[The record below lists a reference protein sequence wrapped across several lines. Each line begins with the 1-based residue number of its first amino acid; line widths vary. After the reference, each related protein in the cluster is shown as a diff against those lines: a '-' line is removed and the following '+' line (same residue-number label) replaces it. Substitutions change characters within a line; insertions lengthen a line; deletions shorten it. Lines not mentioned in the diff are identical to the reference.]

1 MSTATKKIYQKRHDL
16 DMTQGSVI
24 KHIISFAFP
33 LMIGNLFQQLY
44 NMVDIWVIGK
54 TGLNGAYAAVGSVN
68 PIINIL
74 IGFFL
79 GLSSGTGVIISQY
92 YGAKNEKKANE
103 VVHTAIAM
111 TLIMGV
117 IFTIIGVAM
126 SPVMLKIM
134 LKDSGNEVFAYANT
148 YLTIY
153 FSGVLGV
160 MLYNITAG
168 ILRAVG
174 DSKRP
179 FYFLLVSSL
188 TNIVLDLVLVFVFG
202 MDVDGVA
209 VATVVSQWLSAILGV
224 ITLFKETNCVKLVIN
239 KIKIDRELL
248 KKIVILGIPAGIQL
262 SITAFSNVFVQSY
275 VAGVN
280 ANTTYCLAA
289 YTSYSKVDN
298 LLFLPTQAI
307 ALAVTTLVGQNM
319 GNKNEKR
326 ARQGTYKA
334 IGLSLAVTAFF
345 IVIIELF
352 SKPLAAIFN
361 NDPNVVKYASM
372 LLIYISPF
380 YILTSINQI
389 MAASLRGMGN
399 TKAPMI
405 ILLGSLVGIRQIYLF
420 IMSRIS
426 NELLPIAF
434 SYPVGWLICSI
445 TFLIYF
451 NNYRPTSKI
460 VES

>member
-1 MSTATKKIYQKRHDL
+1 MSAATKMAFGKNHNI
-16 DMTQGSVI
+16 DMTEGSVI
-24 KHIISFAFP
+24 KHIITFAFP

-103 VVHTAIAM
+103 VVHTAMAM

-117 IFTIIGVAM
+117 FFTIIGVAM
-126 SPVMLKIM
+126 APVMLKVM
-134 LKDSGNEVFAYANT
+134 LRDSGSEVFGYANT
-148 YLTIY
+148 YLMIY

-160 MLYNITAG
+160 MLYNMTAG

-174 DSKRP
+174 DSRRP

-188 TNIVLDLVLVFVFG
+188 TNIVLDLVFVFVFG

-209 VATVVSQWLSAILGV
+209 LATIISQWLSAILGV
-224 ITLFKETNCVKLVIN
+224 ITLLRETNCVKLVVK
-239 KIKIDRELL
+239 KIKIDKELL
-248 KKIVILGIPAGIQL
+248 NKIVVLGIPAGIQL

-275 VAGVN
+275 VANVN
-280 ANTTYCLAA
+280 ADTTYCLAA
-289 YTSYSKVDN
+289 YTSYSKVDT

-334 IGLSLAVTAFF
+334 IGLSFAVTAFF
-345 IVIIELF
+345 IVIIEFF
-352 SKPLAAIFN
+352 SAPLASIFN
-361 NDPNVVKYASM
+361 NAPNVVKYASM
-372 LLIYISPF
+372 LLKYISPF

-389 MAASLRGMGN
+389 TAASLRGMGN

-405 ILLGSLVGIRQIYLF
+405 ILLGSLVGVRQLYLF
-420 IMSRIS
+420 IMARIS

-434 SYPVGWLICSI
+434 GYPVGWFICSVI
-445 TFLIYF
+445 FLVYF
-451 NNYRPTSKI
+451 NIYKPTKNI
-460 VES
+460 IE

>member
-1 MSTATKKIYQKRHDL
+1 MSALAKTVFKKNHNI
-16 DMTQGSVI
+16 DMTEGSVI
-24 KHIISFAFP
+24 KHIITFAFP

-92 YGAKNEKKANE
+92 FGAKNEKKANE

-117 IFTIIGVAM
+117 FFTIIGVAM
-126 SPVMLKIM
+126 APVMLKVM
-134 LKDSGNEVFAYANT
+134 LKDSGSEVFGYAKT

-179 FYFLLVSSL
+179 FCFLLVSSL
-188 TNIVLDLVLVFVFG
+188 TNIVLDLVLVFVFD

-209 VATVVSQWLSAILGV
+209 IATVVSQWLSAILGV
-224 ITLFKETNCVKLVIN
+224 ITLLRETNCVKLIIKKIQIN
-239 KIKIDRELL
+239 REHL

-280 ANTTYCLAA
+280 GDTTYCLAA
-289 YTSYSKVDN
+289 YTSYAKVDN
-298 LLFLPTQAI
+298 ILFLPTQAI

-334 IGLSLAVTAFF
+334 IGLSLAVTLFF
-345 IVIIELF
+345 VVIIEFF
-352 SKPLAAIFN
+352 SAPLAAIFN

-372 LLIYISPF
+372 LLMYISPF
-380 YILTSINQI
+380 YLLTSINQI

-405 ILLGSLVGIRQIYLF
+405 ILLGSLVGIRQLYLF
-420 IMSRIS
+420 IMAKIS

-434 SYPVGWLICSI
+434 SYPVGWFICSI
-445 TFLIYF
+445 IFLIYF
-451 NNYRPTSKI
+451 NLYKPKKNI
-460 VES
+460 ID

>member
-179 FYFLLVSSL
+179 FYFLLD
-188 TNIVLDLVLVFVFG
+188 TQPIDWFER
-202 MDVDGVA
+202 
-209 VATVVSQWLSAILGV
+209 LSNSG
-224 ITLFKETNCVKLVIN
+224 CV
-239 KIKIDRELL
+239 
-248 KKIVILGIPAGIQL
+248 
-262 SITAFSNVFVQSY
+262 
-275 VAGVN
+275 
-280 ANTTYCLAA
+280 
-289 YTSYSKVDN
+289 
-298 LLFLPTQAI
+298 
-307 ALAVTTLVGQNM
+307 
-319 GNKNEKR
+319 
-326 ARQGTYKA
+326 
-334 IGLSLAVTAFF
+334 
-345 IVIIELF
+345 
-352 SKPLAAIFN
+352 
-361 NDPNVVKYASM
+361 
-372 LLIYISPF
+372 
-380 YILTSINQI
+380 
-389 MAASLRGMGN
+389 
-399 TKAPMI
+399 
-405 ILLGSLVGIRQIYLF
+405 
-420 IMSRIS
+420 
-426 NELLPIAF
+426 
-434 SYPVGWLICSI
+434 
-445 TFLIYF
+445 
-451 NNYRPTSKI
+451 
-460 VES
+460 

>member
-1 MSTATKKIYQKRHDL
+1 MSVATKTAFGKKHNI
-16 DMTQGSVI
+16 DMTEGSVI
-24 KHIISFAFP
+24 KHIITFAFP

-117 IFTIIGVAM
+117 VFTIIGVAM
-126 SPVMLKIM
+126 APVMLKVM
-134 LKDSGNEVFAYANT
+134 LRDSGSEVFGYANT
-148 YLTIY
+148 YLMIY

-160 MLYNITAG
+160 MLYNMAAG

-188 TNIVLDLVLVFVFG
+188 TNIVLDFVFVFVFG

-209 VATVVSQWLSAILGV
+209 MATIISQWLSAVLGV
-224 ITLFKETNCVKLVIN
+224 ITLLRETNCVKLVVK

-275 VAGVN
+275 VANVN
-280 ANTTYCLAA
+280 ADTTYCLAA
-289 YTSYSKVDN
+289 YTSYSKVDT

-334 IGLSLAVTAFF
+334 IGLSFAVTSFF
-345 IVIIELF
+345 IVIIEFF
-352 SKPLAAIFN
+352 SAPLASIFN
-361 NDPNVVKYASM
+361 NDPNVVNYASI
-372 LLIYISPF
+372 LLMYISPF

-405 ILLGSLVGIRQIYLF
+405 ILLGSLVGVRQLYLF
-420 IMSRIS
+420 IMARIS

-434 SYPVGWLICSI
+434 GYPVGWFICSV

-451 NNYRPTSKI
+451 NIYKPTKNI
-460 VES
+460 IE